1 MARQKGTNPTDRE
14 LEILRVL
21 WEFGPSTVRRVH
33 EIVSEDSE
41 TGYTTSLK
49 FMQIMLEK
57 GLVVRDTSA
66 RTHIYRAVAEE
77 ANVQRQLA
85 ADLVNKAFGGSA
97 QKLVMQALEEKQ
109 VPQREIIRIQR
120 MLDELEGV
128 AK

>member
-1 MARQKGTNPTDRE
+1 MARRKGTNPTDRE

-66 RTHIYRAVAEE
+66 RTHIYSAVAEE

>member
-109 VPQREIIRIQR
+109 VPQRELIRIQR

>member
-14 LEILRVL
+14 LEILRIL
-21 WEFGPSTVRRVH
+21 WEHGPSTVRRVH
-33 EIVSEDSE
+33 EIVSEGSD

-57 GLVVRDTSA
+57 GLVTRDTST
-66 RTHIYRAVAEE
+66 RTHIYFAVAEE

-109 VPQREIIRIQR
+109 VPQRELVRIQR
-120 MLDELEGV
+120 MLDELEGA

>member
-1 MARQKGTNPTDRE
+1 MARQKASNPTDRE
-14 LEILRVL
+14 LEILRIL
-21 WEFGPSTVRRVH
+21 WAYGPSSVRRVN
-33 EIVSEDSE
+33 EFACQESD
-41 TGYTTSLK
+41 TGYTTTLK

-109 VPQREIIRIQR
+109 VPQRELIRIQR